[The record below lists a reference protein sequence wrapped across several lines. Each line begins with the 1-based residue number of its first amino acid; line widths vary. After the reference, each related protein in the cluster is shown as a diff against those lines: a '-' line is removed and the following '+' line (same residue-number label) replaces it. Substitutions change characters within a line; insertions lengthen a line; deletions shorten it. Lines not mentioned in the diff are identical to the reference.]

1 MKLTEKETHLNLTC
15 DDRSQWQV
23 FTDDPTMIKR
33 FDSLGYQ
40 RQKKVGEGYTYSI
53 AADNIQFVA
62 MPKKRKPRVTQEL
75 DKSLNT
81 KPIKKQRNIS
91 DEARKARSERMKA
104 SHEKKLLS

>member
-40 RQKKVGEGYTYSI
+40 RQKQVGEGYTYSI

-62 MPKKRKPRVTQEL
+62 MPKKRKPRI

-81 KPIKKQRNIS
+81 KPIKKTRNIS
-91 DEARKARSERMKA
+91 EDVRKARSERMKA
-104 SHEKKLLS
+104 YHEKKLLS

>member
-40 RQKKVGEGYTYSI
+40 RQKKVGDGYTYSI
-53 AADNIQFVA
+53 AADIQFVA

-81 KPIKKQRNIS
+81 KPIKKTRNIS
-91 DEARKARSERMKA
+91 DEVRKARSERIE
-104 SHEKKLLS
+104 SISCKKLLSI

>member
-1 MKLTEKETHLNLTC
+1 MKLTDKETHLNLTC

-33 FDSLGYQ
+33 FDSLGYE
-40 RQKKVGEGYTYSI
+40 RQKKVGEGFTYSI

-62 MPKKRKPRVTQEL
+62 MPKKRKPRI

-81 KPIKKQRNIS
+81 KQTRNIS
-91 DEARKARSERMKA
+91 DDERKARSERMKA
-104 SHEKKLLS
+104 YHAKKLLS

>member
-33 FDSLGYQ
+33 FDSLGYE
-40 RQKKVGEGYTYSI
+40 RMKRIGEGYTYSI

-75 DKSLNT
+75 NT
-81 KPIKKQRNIS
+81 KPIKKTRNIS
-91 DEARKARSERMKA
+91 DEVRKARSERMKA
-104 SHEKKLLS
+104 YHAKKLLS

>member
-15 DDRSQWQV
+15 DARSQWQV

-75 DKSLNT
+75 NT
-81 KPIKKQRNIS
+81 KPIKKTRNIS
-91 DEARKARSERMKA
+91 DEVRKARSERMKA
-104 SHEKKLLS
+104 YHEKKLLS